1 MYFIRMG
8 FQLIVVVAVNVRV
21 QVNAYVIR
29 FIKGSYARIARYVS
43 LLCICYSTCFPR
55 PSPVS
60 SRFICNE
67 KVFSLSVC
75 IFSAIGR
82 KHDIVYHRHL
92 ITNKPSLPTH
102 EQSVPTLYPSLS
114 LCVPHAVLLY
124 SYHNGRRCV
133 TVLAHIVML

>member
-60 SRFICNE
+60 SRFMCNE

-82 KHDIVYHRHL
+82 KHDIVYHRRRNFPL
-92 ITNKPSLPTH
+92 IN
-102 EQSVPTLYPSLS
+102 
-114 LCVPHAVLLY
+114 
-124 SYHNGRRCV
+124 RRCQHMNSRCLPYIPV
-133 TVLAHIVML
+133 YPYVYLMLYFFIHIIMAEDVLRY